1 MATAPLY
8 KRYVPSRPT
17 DGLAAPPPIVR
28 TVTAAPPPPVVQK
41 RKRERSEDEVAERKA
56 KKLRGKGL
64 EATKESVL
72 EDLKKEKLQ
81 KSAKDEAVAPDVT
94 KAQSS
99 SKGSVDIEVQTEK
112 HDAVH
117 LDAEAEDVAGS
128 GKMSM
133 KKRHKLEKEARKAR
147 KDAEKNGQTAG
158 GEDTMQG
165 ADGGEDAVQDTE
177 IGAASGET
185 VQNGSPALA
194 ENVVEDVPEVVKP
207 KKRRK
212 KAEAEEEVEMVG
224 AGDTLVE
231 PVSPESKPERKKK
244 KSKKD
249 QQQDEPI
256 EDEAVD
262 GSSAELPKQLAE
274 TDVAPQPKKRRHK
287 LEAVLQQPNT
297 DPSEGQD
304 NVEEHLRKHD
314 VVLSKFQKAAKRSED
329 MASKAENGTVDTDEK
344 KEPVV
349 LRDLVPIPQPSAPP
363 TAAFKPKYSALPP
376 WLANPTTISSDSKS
390 TFENLGLDQELV
402 GRLSGLGFSDA
413 LPVQQAL
420 IPLLLPPGIS
430 GATYFPGTESVLPD
444 LAVSA
449 PTGSGKTIAYLLPLI
464 EALKQSRPVGKLS
477 ALIVVP
483 TRELV
488 VQVAAVAES
497 LCKGSDI
504 KVGTATGTGKLRTEV
519 EELIKK
525 GVKYDAAGHEQLMEE
540 ARRQDYPPGEDDDE
554 YDDFLEILESE
565 DPRQAQRIADA
576 IAAPTG
582 FVPTYTSSVDV
593 LVCTP
598 GRLLEHIGSTIGFD
612 LSQLAYLVLDEAD
625 KMLSQD
631 YDGFFQTVETEMSNS
646 RGGGTSDRGVRKV
659 ILSATMTN
667 DVGKL
672 AGLRLF
678 RPKMVVVRGAN
689 GDAQAQQDTDMASAE
704 TEGVKQVG
712 EGFELPPTLQEYCLP
727 VGDGNDK
734 PLFLVELLRSK
745 ILPAS
750 VAANGAANGSHPT
763 KSGEDEDSSDDSESD
778 ADSTS
783 SSEVSTSSSDNSD
796 GPTNEAIEAA
806 SSDVEDTEQVS
817 NMHPS
822 RAALLTNNIP
832 TSGARH
838 EAPTI
843 LIFTSSTESANRL
856 THLLSELKPEWARF
870 ISSLTKGK
878 DRKAR
883 KPNTSSGTSEP
894 SITISTDRSSRGLD
908 TLTASN
914 RSVTHVIQ
922 YDVPRS
928 VEGYVHRVGRTARAG
943 KEGAAWTLYS
953 FAEARWFLH
962 EVCGV
967 RARTQGG
974 EEKEEGECKIKR
986 RVEVNRS
993 VRLGVENEEMKRRF
1007 ADVLETMRGEVFG
1020 DGTDRKH
1027 ERRSAR

>member
-8 KRYVPSRPT
+8 KRYVPSKPT
-17 DGLAAPPPIVR
+17 DGLAAPPAIVR
-28 TVTAAPPPPVVQK
+28 KVTAAPPPPVVQK

-56 KKLRGKGL
+56 KKLRGKGV

-72 EDLKKEKLQ
+72 EELKKEKLQ
-81 KSAKDEAVAPDVT
+81 KSAKDEAVTPDVP

-99 SKGSVDIEVQTEK
+99 SVEFEVQTEK
-112 HDAVH
+112 HEAVH
-117 LDAEAEDVAGS
+117 LDAEAKDVAGS

-165 ADGGEDAVQDTE
+165 AEGGEDAVQDTE
-177 IGAASGET
+177 VGAASGEK
-185 VQNGSPALA
+185 VQNGSPAVP

-212 KAEAEEEVEMVG
+212 KAEAEEEVEAVG
-224 AGDTLVE
+224 AGDILGK

-249 QQQDEPI
+249 QQQDEPV
-256 EDEAVD
+256 EDEPGDKSSVD
-262 GSSAELPKQLAE
+262 LPKQDAE

-287 LEAVLQQPNT
+287 LEALLQQT
-297 DPSEGQD
+297 DAEPQSDQD

-314 VVLSKFQKAAKRSED
+314 VVLSKFQKAAKRSEN

-344 KEPVV
+344 ESVV

-363 TAAFKPKYSALPP
+363 TAAFKPNYSALPP

-390 TFENLGLDQELV
+390 TFENLGLDEELV
-402 GRLSGLGFSDA
+402 DRLSGLGFSDA

-525 GVKYDAAGHEQLMEE
+525 GVKYDPTGHEQVMEE
-540 ARRQDYPPGEDDDE
+540 AGRQDYPPGEDDDE
-554 YDDFLEILESE
+554 YDDFLESLESE
-565 DPRQAQRIADA
+565 DSRQAQRTADA

-582 FVPTYTSSVDV
+582 FVPTYTSSVDL

-598 GRLLEHIGSTIGFD
+598 GRLLEHIGSTLGFD
-612 LSQLAYLVLDEAD
+612 LSHLAYLVLDEAD

-631 YDGFFQTVETEMSNS
+631 YDGFFQTVETEMSKS
-646 RGGGTSDRGVRKV
+646 RREGRSDRGARKV

-689 GDAQAQQDTDMASAE
+689 GDAQAEQDTDMASAE
-704 TEGVKQVG
+704 TEGVKKVD
-712 EGFELPPTLQEYCLP
+712 EGFELPPTLQEYCIP
-727 VGDGNDK
+727 VGDGSDK

-750 VAANGAANGSHPT
+750 VVADGAANGNHMT

-778 ADSTS
+778 ADSTT
-783 SSEVSTSSSDNSD
+783 SSEVSTSSSDDSD

-806 SSDVEDTEQVS
+806 SSDVEDAAQIS

-822 RAALLTNNIP
+822 RAALITNSVSTP
-832 TSGARH
+832 STRH

-856 THLLSELKPEWARF
+856 THLLSKLKPEWARF

-878 DRKAR
+878 DRKTR
-883 KPNTSSGTSEP
+883 KPDNSNNTPDP

-1007 ADVLETMRGEVFG
+1007 AGVLESMRGEVFG
-1020 DGTDRKH
+1020 EGTDRKQ

>member
-8 KRYVPSRPT
+8 KRYVPTKPT
-17 DGLAAPPPIVR
+17 DGLAAPPAIVR
-28 TVTAAPPPPVVQK
+28 KATAAPPPSVVQK

-72 EDLKKEKLQ
+72 EELKKEKLQ
-81 KSAKDEAVAPDVT
+81 KSAKDEAPIPDVP

-99 SKGSVDIEVQTEK
+99 SVDVEVQTEK

-117 LDAEAEDVAGS
+117 LDAKAEDVAGS

-147 KDAEKNGQTAG
+147 KDAEKTGQTAE
-158 GEDTMQG
+158 GEDTMQS
-165 ADGGEDAVQDTE
+165 AEGGEDAVQDTE
-177 IGAASGET
+177 VSAASGER
-185 VQNGSPALA
+185 VQNGSPAVP
-194 ENVVEDVPEVVKP
+194 ENVIEDVPEVVKP

-212 KAEAEEEVEMVG
+212 KAEAEGDVEAVG
-224 AGDTLVE
+224 LGDTLGE
-231 PVSPESKPERKKK
+231 PVSTESKPERKKK

-249 QQQDEPI
+249 QQQDEPV
-256 EDEAVD
+256 EDEAV
-262 GSSAELPKQLAE
+262 GESSEELPKQLAE
-274 TDVAPQPKKRRHK
+274 TGVAPQPKKRRHK
-287 LEAVLQQPNT
+287 LEAVLHQT
-297 DPSEGQD
+297 DVEPKSGQD
-304 NVEEHLRKHD
+304 DVEEHLRKHD
-314 VVLSKFQKAAKRSED
+314 VVLSKFQKAAKRSEN
-329 MASKAENGTVDTDEK
+329 MASKAENETVDVDE

-363 TAAFKPKYSALPP
+363 TAAFKPNYSTLPP

-390 TFENLGLDQELV
+390 TFDNLGLDQELV

-525 GVKYDAAGHEQLMEE
+525 GMKYDAAGHQKLLAE
-540 ARRQDYPPGEDDDE
+540 AHSQSYPPDEDDDE
-554 YDDFLEILESE
+554 YDAFLETLESE
-565 DPRQAQRIADA
+565 DVRQAQRLVDA

-598 GRLLEHIGSTIGFD
+598 GRLLEHIGSTLGFD

-631 YDGFFQTVETEMSNS
+631 YDGFFQSVETEMGKS
-646 RGGGTSDRGVRKV
+646 RSEGRSDRGVRKV

-678 RPKMVVVRGAN
+678 RPKMVVVRSAD
-689 GDAQAQQDTDMASAE
+689 GDAQAEQDTDLPSAE

-712 EGFELPPTLQEYCLP
+712 EGFELPPTLQEYCIP
-727 VGDGNDK
+727 VGDGSDK

-750 VAANGAANGSHPT
+750 VVVNNAAN
-763 KSGEDEDSSDDSESD
+763 GEDEDSNDDSDSD

-783 SSEVSTSSSDNSD
+783 SSEVSTSSSDDSD
-796 GPTNEAIEAA
+796 GPTNEAIAAA
-806 SSDVEDTEQVS
+806 SSDAEDDAQVS

-832 TSGARH
+832 TPSTRH

-856 THLLSELKPEWARF
+856 IHLLSKLKPEWARF

-878 DRKAR
+878 DRKTR
-883 KPNTSSGTSEP
+883 KPDNSSGTSEP

-908 TLTASN
+908 TLTAFN

-967 RARTQGG
+967 RARMQGG
-974 EEKEEGECKIKR
+974 EEKEEGDCKIKR

-1007 ADVLETMRGEVFG
+1007 TDVLESMRGEVFG
-1020 DGTDRKH
+1020 EGTDRKK

>member
-8 KRYVPSRPT
+8 KRYVPAKPT
-17 DGLAAPPPIVR
+17 DGLAAPPAIVR
-28 TVTAAPPPPVVQK
+28 KVPAPPPPPVVQK

-99 SKGSVDIEVQTEK
+99 SRGSVGVEVQTEK
-112 HDAVH
+112 HDEVH

-165 ADGGEDAVQDTE
+165 AEGGEDAVQDTE
-177 IGAASGET
+177 IGAASGES

-194 ENVVEDVPEVVKP
+194 ENVVEDVPEVVKL

-212 KAEAEEEVEMVG
+212 KAEGEVEG
-224 AGDTLVE
+224 IEAGVSVE
-231 PVSPESKPERKKK
+231 EPAPTEIQSERKKK
-244 KSKKD
+244 KSKKN
-249 QQQDEPI
+249 QQQDNLVE
-256 EDEAVD
+256 EKAVD
-262 GSSAELPKQLAE
+262 ESSADLSKQDAE

-297 DPSEGQD
+297 EPSEGQD

-314 VVLSKFQKAAKRSED
+314 VVLSKFQKAAKRSEN

-363 TAAFKPKYSALPP
+363 TAAFKPNYSALPP
-376 WLANPTTISSDSKS
+376 WLANPTTIASDSKS
-390 TFENLGLDQELV
+390 TFASLGLDAELV
-402 GRLSGLGFSDA
+402 GHLSGLGFSDA

-519 EELIKK
+519 EELVRK
-525 GVKYDAAGHEQLMEE
+525 GVTYDPAGHEALMTE
-540 ARRQDYPPGEDDDE
+540 ADRQNNPPVEDDDE

-582 FVPTYTSSVDV
+582 FVPTYMSFVDV

-598 GRLLEHIGSTIGFD
+598 GRLLEHIGSTLGFD

-631 YDGFFQTVETEMSNS
+631 YDGFFQTVEKETSKS
-646 RGGGTSDRGVRKV
+646 RSGGGSVRGVRKV

-689 GDAQAQQDTDMASAE
+689 GDAQAEQDTDMASAE
-704 TEGVKQVG
+704 TEDVKQVG
-712 EGFELPPTLQEYCLP
+712 EGFELPPTLQEYCIP
-727 VGDGNDK
+727 VGDGSDK

-750 VAANGAANGSHPT
+750 VVANGVADGSHLT
-763 KSGEDEDSSDDSESD
+763 KSGEHEDSSDESESD

-783 SSEVSTSSSDNSD
+783 SSEVSTSSSDDSD
-796 GPTNEAIEAA
+796 GLTNEAIEAA

-817 NMHPS
+817 NIHPS

-832 TSGARH
+832 TPSTRH

-856 THLLSELKPEWARF
+856 THLLSKLKPEWARF

-878 DRKAR
+878 DRKTS
-883 KPNTSSGTSEP
+883 KPNTSSEILEP

-922 YDVPRS
+922 YDVPRR

-974 EEKEEGECKIKR
+974 EEKEEGQCKIKR
-986 RVEVNRS
+986 RVGVNRL
-993 VRLGVENEEMKRRF
+993 VRLGVENEGMKRRF
-1007 ADVLETMRGEVFG
+1007 ADVLESMRGEVFG
-1020 DGTDRKH
+1020 EGNDRKQ

>member
-8 KRYVPSRPT
+8 KRYVPSKPT
-17 DGLAAPPPIVR
+17 DGLAAPPAIVR
-28 TVTAAPPPPVVQK
+28 KVTAPPPPPVLQK

-72 EDLKKEKLQ
+72 EELKKEKLL
-81 KSAKDEAVAPDVT
+81 KSAKDEAVAPDVP
-94 KAQSS
+94 KAQSIV
-99 SKGSVDIEVQTEK
+99 VDVEVQTEK

-147 KDAEKNGQTAG
+147 KDAEKNEQTAG
-158 GEDTMQG
+158 GEDTVQG
-165 ADGGEDAVQDTE
+165 AEGGKDVVQDSE

-185 VQNGSPALA
+185 VQNGSPAVP

-212 KAEAEEEVEMVG
+212 KAEAEEEVDAVG
-224 AGDTLVE
+224 LGDTLGE
-231 PVSPESKPERKKK
+231 PVSTESKPERKKK

-249 QQQDEPI
+249 HQQDESI
-256 EDEAVD
+256 EDEAAD
-262 GSSAELPKQLAE
+262 EGSAELSKQLAE

-287 LEAVLQQPNT
+287 LEAVLQQTNVEP
-297 DPSEGQD
+297 EHGQD

-314 VVLSKFQKAAKRSED
+314 VVLSKFQKAAKRSEN
-329 MASKAENGTVDTDEK
+329 MASKAENGTVDSDK

-363 TAAFKPKYSALPP
+363 TAAFKPNYSALPP

-390 TFENLGLDQELV
+390 TFENLGLDEELV

-420 IPLLLPPGIS
+420 IPLLLPPGVS
-430 GATYFPGTESVLPD
+430 GATYFPGTEPVLPD

-540 ARRQDYPPGEDDDE
+540 ARWQNYPPGEDDDV
-554 YDDFLEILESE
+554 YDDFLETLESE
-565 DPRQAQRIADA
+565 DPRQAQRMADA

-598 GRLLEHIGSTIGFD
+598 GRLLEHIGSTLGFD
-612 LSQLAYLVLDEAD
+612 LIQLAYLVLDEAD

-631 YDGFFQTVETEMSNS
+631 YDGFFQTVETEMSKS
-646 RGGGTSDRGVRKV
+646 RSEGTSNRGVRKV

-689 GDAQAQQDTDMASAE
+689 GDAQAEQDTDMANAE

-712 EGFELPPTLQEYCLP
+712 EGFELPPTLQEYCIP
-727 VGDGNDK
+727 VGDGSDK

-750 VAANGAANGSHPT
+750 VVANGAANGSHLP
-763 KSGEDEDSSDDSESD
+763 KSGEDEDSSDDESD

-783 SSEVSTSSSDNSD
+783 SSEVSTSSEDGD
-796 GPTNEAIEAA
+796 GPTDEAIAAA
-806 SSDVEDTEQVS
+806 SSDVEDDAQVS

-832 TSGARH
+832 LPGGRH

-856 THLLSELKPEWARF
+856 THLLSKLKPEWARF

-878 DRKAR
+878 DRKTR
-883 KPNTSSGTSEP
+883 KPDTSNSASEP

-1007 ADVLETMRGEVFG
+1007 AAVLETMRGEVFG
-1020 DGTDRKH
+1020 EGTDRKQ

>member
-8 KRYVPSRPT
+8 KRYVPTKPT
-17 DGLAAPPPIVR
+17 DGLAAPPAIVR
-28 TVTAAPPPPVVQK
+28 KVTAAPPPPVVQK

-72 EDLKKEKLQ
+72 EELKKEKLQ
-81 KSAKDEAVAPDVT
+81 KSAEDEAPIPDVP

-99 SKGSVDIEVQTEK
+99 SVDVEVQTEK

-117 LDAEAEDVAGS
+117 LDAKAEDVAGT

-147 KDAEKNGQTAG
+147 KDAEKNGQTAE
-158 GEDTMQG
+158 GEDTVQG
-165 ADGGEDAVQDTE
+165 AEGGEDAVQDTE
-177 IGAASGET
+177 VSAASGET
-185 VQNGSPALA
+185 VQNGSPAVP

-212 KAEAEEEVEMVG
+212 KAEAEAEEEVEAVG
-224 AGDTLVE
+224 AGDTLGE
-231 PVSPESKPERKKK
+231 PVSTESKAERKKK

-249 QQQDEPI
+249 QQQDKPI

-262 GSSAELPKQLAE
+262 ESSAELPKQLAE

-287 LEAVLQQPNT
+287 LEAVLQQTNVEP
-297 DPSEGQD
+297 ELGQD

-314 VVLSKFQKAAKRSED
+314 GVLSKFQKAAKRSED
-329 MASKAENGTVDTDEK
+329 MASKVENETVVTDD

-363 TAAFKPKYSALPP
+363 TAAFKPNYSALPP
-376 WLANPTTISSDSKS
+376 WLADPTSISSDSKS
-390 TFENLGLDQELV
+390 TFKNLGLDEELV

-525 GVKYDAAGHEQLMEE
+525 GMKYDAAGHQKLLAE
-540 ARRQDYPPGEDDDE
+540 AHSQSYPPDEDDDE
-554 YDDFLEILESE
+554 YDAFLETLESQ
-565 DPRQAQRIADA
+565 DVRQAQRLVDA

-598 GRLLEHIGSTIGFD
+598 GRLLEHIGSTLGFD

-631 YDGFFQTVETEMSNS
+631 YDGFFQSVETEMGKS
-646 RGGGTSDRGVRKV
+646 RSEGRSDRGVRKV

-678 RPKMVVVRGAN
+678 RPKMVVVRSAD
-689 GDAQAQQDTDMASAE
+689 GDAQAEQDTDLPSAE

-712 EGFELPPTLQEYCLP
+712 EGFELPPTLQEYCIP
-727 VGDGNDK
+727 VGDGSDK

-750 VAANGAANGSHPT
+750 VVVNNAAN
-763 KSGEDEDSSDDSESD
+763 GEDEDSNDDSDSD

-783 SSEVSTSSSDNSD
+783 SSEISTSSSDDSD
-796 GPTNEAIEAA
+796 GPTNEAIAAA
-806 SSDVEDTEQVS
+806 SSDAEDDAQVS

-832 TSGARH
+832 TPSTRH

-856 THLLSELKPEWARF
+856 THLLSKLKPEWARF

-878 DRKAR
+878 DRKTR
-883 KPNTSSGTSEP
+883 KPDNSSGTSEP

-908 TLTASN
+908 TLTAFG

-967 RARTQGG
+967 RARMQGG
-974 EEKEEGECKIKR
+974 EEKEEGDCKIKR

-1007 ADVLETMRGEVFG
+1007 TDVLESMRGEVFG
-1020 DGTDRKH
+1020 EGTDRKK

>member
-8 KRYVPSRPT
+8 KRYVPAKPT
-17 DGLAAPPPIVR
+17 DGLAAPPAIVR
-28 TVTAAPPPPVVQK
+28 KVSVPPPPTIVQK

-81 KSAKDEAVAPDVT
+81 KSAKDEAVTPDDVP

-99 SKGSVDIEVQTEK
+99 SIDVEVQTEK
-112 HDAVH
+112 HDEVH
-117 LDAEAEDVAGS
+117 LDAEAEDVAGI

-177 IGAASGET
+177 VGAASGET
-185 VQNGSPALA
+185 VQNGSLA
-194 ENVVEDVPEVVKP
+194 VPENVVEEVPEVVKP

-212 KAEAEEEVEMVG
+212 KAEAEEEVEAVR
-224 AGDTLVE
+224 AGDTLGE
-231 PVSPESKPERKKK
+231 SVSTEGKPERKKK

-262 GSSAELPKQLAE
+262 ESSAELPKQLAE

-287 LEAVLQQPNT
+287 LEAVLQQTNVAP
-297 DPSEGQD
+297 EHGQD

-329 MASKAENGTVDTDEK
+329 MASKTENGTVDADK
-344 KEPVV
+344 KDPVV

-363 TAAFKPKYSALPP
+363 TAAFKPNYSALPP

-390 TFENLGLDQELV
+390 TFASLGLDEELV

-420 IPLLLPPGIS
+420 IPLLLSPGIS

-504 KVGTATGTGKLRTEV
+504 KVGIATGTGKLRTEV

-525 GVKYDAAGHEQLMEE
+525 GVKYDPTGHEQVMEE

-554 YDDFLEILESE
+554 YDDFLETLESE
-565 DPRQAQRIADA
+565 DLRQAQRLADT

-598 GRLLEHIGSTIGFD
+598 GRLLEHIGSTLGFD

-631 YDGFFQTVETEMSNS
+631 YDGFFQTVETEMSKS
-646 RGGGTSDRGVRKV
+646 RSEGRSDRGVRKV

-672 AGLRLF
+672 AELRLF
-678 RPKMVVVRGAN
+678 TPKMVVVRGAN
-689 GDAQAQQDTDMASAE
+689 GDAQAEQDTDMASAE
-704 TEGVKQVG
+704 TEGVRQVG
-712 EGFELPPTLQEYCLP
+712 EGFELPPTLQEYCIP
-727 VGDGNDK
+727 VGDGSDK

-750 VAANGAANGSHPT
+750 VVMNGAANGSHPT
-763 KSGEDEDSSDDSESD
+763 MPGEDEDSNDDSESD

-783 SSEVSTSSSDNSD
+783 SSEVSTSSSDDSD
-796 GPTNEAIEAA
+796 GPTNEAIAAA
-806 SSDVEDTEQVS
+806 SSGIEDDVQVS

-822 RAALLTNNIP
+822 RAALLTNNTP
-832 TSGARH
+832 APGTRH

-856 THLLSELKPEWARF
+856 THLLSKLKPEWARF

-878 DRKAR
+878 TR
-883 KPNTSSGTSEP
+883 KPDTSSSTSEP

-986 RVEVNRS
+986 RTEVNRS
-993 VRLGVENEEMKRRF
+993 VRLGVENGEMKTRF
-1007 ADVLETMRGEVFG
+1007 ADVLESMRGEVFG
-1020 DGTDRKH
+1020 EGTDRKQ